1 MIEGLHM
8 IPTCSAFWLQK
19 GTMFSASEAVG
30 LAECKRC
37 TADGF
42 HRREILGSSALLEL
56 PLNKKDQT

>member
-1 MIEGLHM
+1 
-8 IPTCSAFWLQK
+8 
-19 GTMFSASEAVG
+19 MFSASEAVG